1 MKKILI
7 FIAATI
13 ILILSSVLC
22 ACTNTDVNIE
32 NTNWKL
38 QVAIRANIENQE
50 SEVIARNEFWIVE
63 DTNIPVVDIIL
74 VAKDGIIT
82 IMDSTDTNKSFS
94 GTYKKVDVI
103 DVETIVYQVTISEL
117 SGTANVSTT
126 KYNDGRKTKTLI
138 FTLLKNDIQYTL
150 NFISN

>member
-1 MKKILI
+1 M
-7 FIAATI
+7 
-13 ILILSSVLC
+13 
-22 ACTNTDVNIE
+22 
-32 NTNWKL
+32 
-38 QVAIRANIENQE
+38 
-50 SEVIARNEFWIVE
+50 E

-103 DVETIVYQVTISEL
+103 DIETIVYQVTISEL
-117 SGTANVSTT
+117 SGNANVSTT
-126 KYNDGRKTKTLI
+126 KYNDGSKTKTLI
-138 FTLLKNDIQYTL
+138 FTLLKNDIKYTL